1 MSPRVVSYHTNSNI
15 CQPAKQAH
23 LGHDGSADVRSKI
36 LSVLCI
42 MISACKTGSAKR
54 ITAVTPLF
62 PYSRQPDLRFSKAG
76 APLSTLSH
84 GRDGDF
90 SFESV
95 PVTPAPH
102 IPKTIGLTH
111 GVDITDLMAK
121 ASVMNGMGM
130 SNGNGSLK
138 STPPMATSSAPVTKY
153 TTHDYENLSLLSA
166 FQSKPGYKQWVAM
179 AGTTYQG
186 FFDIPVDNLH
196 GRSLFQRYIQQN
208 IPNYKEAVIVSPD
221 AGGAKRAT
229 AIADSMGM
237 NFALI
242 HKERR
247 GTKASEAPKSSMM
260 LVGDVANRV
269 CIMLDD
275 LADTAST
282 ITRAAKLL
290 KRERATRV
298 YALLTHGIFSGDA
311 LARINASALDRVV
324 VTNTVAQDRHRAG
337 CPKLEVL
344 DISPLFA
351 EGIRRLHHGESISV
365 LFQYD

>member
-1 MSPRVVSYHTNSNI
+1 M
-15 CQPAKQAH
+15 
-23 LGHDGSADVRSKI
+23 
-36 LSVLCI
+36 
-42 MISACKTGSAKR
+42 
-54 ITAVTPLF
+54 
-62 PYSRQPDLRFSKAG
+62 
-76 APLSTLSH
+76 
-84 GRDGDF
+84 
-90 SFESV
+90 
-95 PVTPAPH
+95 
-102 IPKTIGLTH
+102 
-111 GVDITDLMAK
+111 
-121 ASVMNGMGM
+121 
-130 SNGNGSLK
+130 
-138 STPPMATSSAPVTKY
+138 
-153 TTHDYENLSLLSA
+153 
-166 FQSKPGYKQWVAM
+166 
-179 AGTTYQG
+179 
-186 FFDIPVDNLH
+186 DNLH

-242 HKERR
+242 HKVIDTASSVCSPACTAMTSSSSSSSSIIPITPKTTPSSARLSIAAPATHDPPHAQERR